1 MKISEKDSV
10 ISKKSYKGSRAGS
23 IIRNRDSRNQ
33 SRITKMINDRVTPSQ
48 IPEGLE
54 DSRQLSTADADKP
67 IPVYNDHLNDL
78 KVFHTRDQKSR
89 ERAGQDSRST

>member
-10 ISKKSYKGSRAGS
+10 ISKKSLKGSRAGS

-54 DSRQLSTADADKP
+54 DSR
-67 IPVYNDHLNDL
+67 
-78 KVFHTRDQKSR
+78 
-89 ERAGQDSRST
+89 

>member
-1 MKISEKDSV
+1 MKISERDSI
-10 ISKKSYKGSRAGS
+10 ISKKSIKGSRAGS

-54 DSRQLSTADADKP
+54 DTRNTSTADPDKP

-78 KVFHTRDQKSR
+78 KVFQTLD
-89 ERAGQDSRST
+89 